1 MSSINEKMTALA
13 DAVREKAELT
23 APLTID
29 EMTTAISE
37 LYTEGVD
44 TSDATVTAGD
54 ILEGKTAYGADGEKL
69 TGTIQS
75 IEAQNYRPG
84 TENIVIPANSYLK
97 GAQTILGSINLA
109 PSNIRSG
116 VTLFNV
122 KGTFTSDAT
131 ATAADIAPGKFAY
144 ADGVKLYGNMPDATI
159 TEEGNVVTIT
169 QGYNRKESKTT
180 VGYAT
185 ALEPFTPRNTD
196 YTIIAK
202 TYLTEEFVIKGD
214 ANLSGGNIK
223 EGVTIFGVKGTFSGV
238 DTRDANALAADI
250 LSGKTAYVK
259 GEKVTGAMPYATA
272 TVNGNVVTLSA
283 GYQTGDTV
291 TIPEAPE
298 PTVNGNVVT
307 LSAGYQ
313 TGSTVTVGTL
323 FPSAPIV
330 PGTADITIPQGSFL
344 SSDLVVQGS
353 AALTPEN
360 IRAGE
365 VVFNIRGSFTDD
377 ATAGSFDILAG
388 KTAYVKGEKVT
399 GTILSITEET
409 AYTPGTEDVTI
420 PKGVYLSAPQV
431 IKGDANLL
439 PENIKQG
446 VTIFNV
452 EGTAQGG
459 VDTTD
464 ATATSGDIL
473 SGKTAYVKDE
483 KLTGTIPVIDESRT
497 YTPGTADLTIPGGF
511 YVSVPQTVKG
521 DTNLSAE
528 NIKTGVKIFNV
539 TGTFTS
545 DATANASKIEQ
556 GATAYVNGEKVT
568 GTATIKVGY
577 DIWENVEG
585 FICQRLPTTTKTP
598 TPTWGVGRIQ
608 YNNGELYSPQDNIK
622 ARDPIQGITFF
633 ASGRWPN
640 ETSGYC
646 IANGKVYRVW
656 IENIQVD
663 GKWIYDILHRQ
674 IPDLNGVTELV
685 IVNGDRCICRSGGQF
700 YGVKQ
705 EGIVYPIEG
714 IEGGSLFNYT
724 DTTGYATVVSNGD
737 IVRIRFSDDEPYVE
751 RDPLDKG
758 VDFVNVNYLGEY
770 DVYLDYGGAAY
781 MLATKN
787 SKGMG
792 TLWYRDAVNRGSG
805 WVETNLT
812 HLDQR
817 NWLGKCITQ
826 REEHYWWDEETGED
840 HWDFIN
846 RQTEVALHID
856 TDGRLWKIA
865 AKCDDNGNPAGIEY
879 TQVGEDSDWNCVPPS
894 ITPGRTVDS
903 RTLAQKGGKLVV
915 LITDREPDIG
925 ITWEEFWFS
934 PPGKLIAISDGNR
947 LCFAHEDKFFFLGS
961 PGGLI

>member
-37 LYTEGVD
+37 LYVDGVD

-75 IEAQNYRPG
+75 LEAQNYMPG

-97 GAQTILGSINLA
+97 GAQTILGTINLA

-116 VTLFNV
+116 VTLFTV

-283 GYQTGDTV
+283 GYQTG
-291 TIPEAPE
+291 
-298 PTVNGNVVT
+298 
-307 LSAGYQ
+307 
-313 TGSTVTVGTL
+313 STVTVGTL
-323 FPSAPIV
+323 FTSAPIV
-330 PGTADITIPQGSFL
+330 PGTADITIPQCSFL

-360 IRAGE
+360 IRSGE

-464 ATATSGDIL
+464 ATATDADIL
-473 SGKTAYVKDE
+473 VGKTAYVNDK
-483 KLTGTIPVIDESRT
+483 KVTGAIPVVTESQT

-521 DTNLSAE
+521 DTNLAAE
-528 NIKTGVKIFNV
+528 NIKTGVKIFDV

-545 DATANASKIEQ
+545 DATANANKIAKDE
-556 GATAYVNGEKVT
+556 TAYVNGEKIT
-568 GTATIKVGY
+568 GTASIMEGYAVWVYVDGRLCQELPASKV
-577 DIWENVEG
+577 ISV
-585 FICQRLPTTTKTP
+585 
-598 TPTWGVGRIQ
+598 PTWGAGRIQ
-608 YNNGELYSPQDNIK
+608 YNNGELYYTAEKIK
-622 ARDPIQGITFF
+622 SREPLQGITFW
-633 ASGRWPN
+633 ASGRYPN
-640 ETSGYC
+640 ESSGYC
-646 IANGKVYRVW
+646 IAEGKVYRVW
-656 IENIQVD
+656 YGNEPVD
-663 GKWIYDILHRQ
+663 GKWVYDIFHRQ

-685 IVNGDRCICRSGGQF
+685 IVNGDRCVCRAGTQL

-705 EGIVYPIEG
+705 EGLVYPIADVQAKM
-714 IEGGSLFNYT
+714 LLNYT
-724 DTTGYATVVSNGD
+724 DTTGYATVIDTNGD

-751 RDPLDKG
+751 IDPLDRDG
-758 VDFVNVNYLGEY
+758 YYNFLNVNYLGEY

-781 MLATKN
+781 MLAIESWSN
-787 SKGMG
+787 GNGRPDGNG
-792 TLWYRDAVNRGSG
+792 TLWCRDAVNRSSSWINTG
-805 WVETNLT
+805 LKR
-812 HLDQR
+812 LDPR
-817 NWLGKCITQ
+817 HWLGKCITQ

-856 TDGRLWKIA
+856 LDGRLWKIA

-879 TQVGEDSDWNCVPPS
+879 TQVGEDSDWSCVPSS
-894 ITPGRTVDS
+894 ITPGGTPF
-903 RTLAQKGGKLVV
+903 AQKGGKLVV
-915 LITDREPDIG
+915 LIADREPDIG
-925 ITWEEFWFS
+925 ITWNEYLFS
-934 PPGKLIAISDGNR
+934 PQGKLVAITDLNR
-947 LCFAHEDKFFFLGS
+947 LYFSLEDKAIDLRI
-961 PGGLI
+961 PGGLV